1 MFCLVLFVAL
11 LLLSLAFLRRSSS
24 RQNELSLEWE
34 TGRRKARQPFKRPP
48 EFYEY
53 YGVTS
58 SEDYFVNS
66 RGVELFTKQW
76 LPIDGRLR
84 GVVFYCHGYGDTCAY
99 AFEDV
104 AIRLAAA
111 GYAVESLDYEG
122 FGLSA
127 GLHGFIPRFD
137 NLVDDVTDFTA
148 SLRARP
154 SLAHLPFFLYG
165 ESMGGA
171 VALLTHL
178 RQPSS
183 WQGAILAAPMCKI
196 APEMMPP
203 KPVVT
208 TLSFLA
214 SIFPRAKLVPTREI
228 AEIGFRDP
236 VKRAKLCENPV
247 GYGGKP
253 RLQTALQMLKATQR
267 IGRDLDKVSVPFLL
281 MHGAADAVTDPSVSE
296 ALFQQACSGDKT
308 FRLYEE
314 CWHGLTTAEPDDV
327 IARILDDMPIASSV
341 LVTANMKRN
350 PKRLKYAGGSRPA
363 NEVDVVTVDPSGS
376 DASWKLRGI
385 ADLIKEGAVGLIPT
399 DTVYALVCDVKNR
412 DAIDRLYRI
421 KQLDPKKPLS
431 ILCRN
436 FQDIDT
442 YTLGFPR
449 GNGHGQTNIFRA
461 ARQCLPGPY
470 TFILKAS
477 KAMPKQCTT
486 FGGSAVAHCAPRK
499 SVGVRMPLDPI
510 CHALLELLD
519 DPLLCTSATKSSDDR
534 WLLDPSVVGLTY
546 RSEDGSEGVDFIVD
560 GGARMPEPST
570 VVDMTGDRP
579 VLLRRGQGEV
589 EDWMLMEVHDS
600 SETAAAAL
608 INPNGKINPYAV
620 K

>member
-1 MFCLVLFVAL
+1 MSTVSVHPPLNSGTYTLSTDSLVAGTLSVAAVLLPIQFDRMFCLVVLAAL

-34 TGRRKARQPFKRPP
+34 TGRRKARQPFKKPP

-53 YGVTS
+53 YGVMS

-84 GVVFYCHGYGDTCAY
+84 GVVFYCHGYGDTCVY

-104 AIRLAAA
+104 ALRLAAS
-111 GYAVESLDYEG
+111 GYAVQSMDYEG
-122 FGLSA
+122 FGMSA

-137 NLVDDVTDFTA
+137 NLVDDVTEFAA

-154 SLAHLPFFLYG
+154 ALAHLPFFLYG

-178 RQPSS
+178 RQPSA

-236 VKRAKLCENPV
+236 VKRARLCENPV

-253 RLQTALQMLKATQR
+253 RLQTALQMLTATQR
-267 IGRDLDKVSVPFLL
+267 IGRDLDKVSLPFLL
-281 MHGAADAVTDPSVSE
+281 MHGAADVVTDPSVSE

-308 FRLYEE
+308 FRLYEG

-327 IARILDDMPIASSV
+327 TARILDDM
-341 LVTANMKRN
+341 VTWLHARSL
-350 PKRLKYAGGSRPA
+350 PPSLLPSLRLNAY
-363 NEVDVVTVDPSGS
+363 
-376 DASWKLRGI
+376 
-385 ADLIKEGAVGLIPT
+385 
-399 DTVYALVCDVKNR
+399 
-412 DAIDRLYRI
+412 
-421 KQLDPKKPLS
+421 
-431 ILCRN
+431 
-436 FQDIDT
+436 
-442 YTLGFPR
+442 
-449 GNGHGQTNIFRA
+449 
-461 ARQCLPGPY
+461 
-470 TFILKAS
+470 
-477 KAMPKQCTT
+477 
-486 FGGSAVAHCAPRK
+486 
-499 SVGVRMPLDPI
+499 
-510 CHALLELLD
+510 
-519 DPLLCTSATKSSDDR
+519 
-534 WLLDPSVVGLTY
+534 
-546 RSEDGSEGVDFIVD
+546 
-560 GGARMPEPST
+560 
-570 VVDMTGDRP
+570 
-579 VLLRRGQGEV
+579 
-589 EDWMLMEVHDS
+589 
-600 SETAAAAL
+600 AAAAAAAAGWSSGL
-608 INPNGKINPYAV
+608 ASLSGSTSHTPSNAV
-620 K
+620 PLGMGGRAAAAAAAAAGMGGDLWSKDKHLPWHLLPFDADDESSSTITS

>member
-1 MFCLVLFVAL
+1 MFCLVVFATL
-11 LLLSLAFLRRSSS
+11 LLFSLAFLRRSSS
-24 RQNELSLEWE
+24 RQNDLSLEWE
-34 TGRRKARQPFKRPP
+34 TGRRKTRQPFKRSP

-58 SEDYFVNS
+58 SEDYFINS

-76 LPIDGRLR
+76 LPVDGRLR

-104 AIRLAAA
+104 AIRLAAS

-137 NLVDDVTDFTA
+137 NLVDDVTEFTA

-267 IGRDLDKVSVPFLL
+267 IGRDLDKVSLPFLL

-327 IARILDDMPIASSV
+327 TARILDDM
-341 LVTANMKRN
+341 VTWLHARSLH
-350 PKRLKYAGGSRPA
+350 PSLLPSFRLNAY
-363 NEVDVVTVDPSGS
+363 
-376 DASWKLRGI
+376 
-385 ADLIKEGAVGLIPT
+385 
-399 DTVYALVCDVKNR
+399 
-412 DAIDRLYRI
+412 
-421 KQLDPKKPLS
+421 
-431 ILCRN
+431 
-436 FQDIDT
+436 
-442 YTLGFPR
+442 
-449 GNGHGQTNIFRA
+449 
-461 ARQCLPGPY
+461 
-470 TFILKAS
+470 
-477 KAMPKQCTT
+477 
-486 FGGSAVAHCAPRK
+486 
-499 SVGVRMPLDPI
+499 
-510 CHALLELLD
+510 
-519 DPLLCTSATKSSDDR
+519 
-534 WLLDPSVVGLTY
+534 
-546 RSEDGSEGVDFIVD
+546 
-560 GGARMPEPST
+560 
-570 VVDMTGDRP
+570 
-579 VLLRRGQGEV
+579 
-589 EDWMLMEVHDS
+589 
-600 SETAAAAL
+600 AAAAAAAAGWSSGL
-608 INPNGKINPYAV
+608 ASLSGSTTPMSSGAV
-620 K
+620 SLGMGGRVDAAAGRGLGGDVWSKEKHLPWHLLPFDADDESSSTITS